1 MLSIIKMLNPRI
13 HQLETQSW
21 TDLHI
26 RPSYLPQ
33 VQHEELMRWE
43 RELQEMG
50 CWERDTRYHQVHNQ
64 QSLKEQKRWHC
75 EMLACREHEEREHH
89 EQEEYECQERQE
101 HKHLKQRAH
110 QEHEEHE
117 RKACNEEAC
126 SKTGSGDNHQ
136 TILGL
141 YELKW
146 AELKTSDTLQGIV
159 RFHKIPF
166 PMFAHHFSCPAEI
179 MYEAHRSADSLAEQR
194 SSLLVMKTRR

>member
-1 MLSIIKMLNPRI
+1 
-13 HQLETQSW
+13 
-21 TDLHI
+21 
-26 RPSYLPQ
+26 
-33 VQHEELMRWE
+33 
-43 RELQEMG
+43 
-50 CWERDTRYHQVHNQ
+50 
-64 QSLKEQKRWHC
+64 
-75 EMLACREHEEREHH
+75 MLACREHEEREHH

-179 MYEAHRSADSLAEQR
+179 MYEALMLERPFATSTYPAASFNFGPDAFCVEHTDQQNDPINWIHVAALGEFNPATGGHLILYNLHLAICFPPGSSILFPSAILRHGNVPVAAHEH
-194 SSLLVMKTRR
+194 